1 MAGGLEDL
9 RAPSGPQRQ
18 ERPQEPCQLQP
29 GHLGRRRE
37 CCLAPGTQ
45 PDLAAASVTPVLCE
59 QVWPLG
65 EKRAAAG
72 VAEGAQ
78 QARGW
83 LEVGRPCAAL
93 FGPAG
98 RLLWAGPR
106 HTALAKLLAG
116 HLPLLGLSCLCTSNP
131 APAPQ
136 ILQVRLHNTPHPHLS
151 KGRLRLTSSRKPPC
165 HSAFTISP
173 PLSTARA
180 PGCSCAPSALIAP
193 RKLGCPQGEPGLG
206 GRARGGGVSAFQGS
220 GTPRGWTRPHPG
232 LHTAQ
237 GSERRPQRGACQAHT
252 HVHTCAGG
260 LRCGSVSSPGAAQA
274 SGSLAQGG
282 VWTPPS
288 PLVSGGERV

>member
-29 GHLGRRRE
+29 GHLGRWRE

-45 PDLAAASVTPVLCE
+45 PDLAAASMTPVLCE

-78 QARGW
+78 QAGGW
-83 LEVGRPCAAL
+83 LEVGHPCAAL
-93 FGPAG
+93 FRPAG

-106 HTALAKLLAG
+106 HTALAKLLAWN
-116 HLPLLGLSCLCTSNP
+116 LPLLGLSCLCTSNP

-136 ILQVRLHNTPHPHLS
+136 ILHLS
-151 KGRLRLTSSRKPPC
+151 EGRLRLTSSRKPPR
-165 HSAFTISP
+165 HSAFTIPP

-180 PGCSCAPSALIAP
+180 PGCPCAPSALTAP

-206 GRARGGGVSAFQGS
+206 GRAHGGGVSAFQGL

-237 GSERRPQRGACQAHT
+237 GSEWRPQRGAHHT
-252 HVHTCAGG
+252 HAHVCRGPPVRFRV
-260 LRCGSVSSPGAAQA
+260 LPGAAQA
-274 SGSLAQGG
+274 LGSLAQGG

-288 PLVSGGERV
+288 RLVSGGEHV